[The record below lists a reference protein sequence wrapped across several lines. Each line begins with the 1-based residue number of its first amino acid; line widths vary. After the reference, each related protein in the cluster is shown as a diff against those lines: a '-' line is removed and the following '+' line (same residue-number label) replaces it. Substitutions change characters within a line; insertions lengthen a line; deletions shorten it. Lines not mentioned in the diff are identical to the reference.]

1 MINSFTILQQGSTY
15 TCLWQP
21 PGQLYTAAAGTG
33 GAAYSCWATIS
44 LLPHQQAELQAAVDA
59 TALLPAQLAGQTPGQ
74 GLAQLS
80 GQGRQAS
87 RDANQPLLRV
97 GRLLFSLLLPP
108 ALQEQIRR
116 LPPGSP
122 LWICTN
128 DTELPW
134 ELLHDDQDFLALRH
148 VVSRRLLSP
157 SSATTQAAPPAESFK
172 CLLIGNPNGDL
183 LAADAEV
190 DDLLDLLETAPQGIR
205 AEFACREHATK
216 VRVMSAL
223 ASGEYDLIHFACH
236 ARPGA
241 LRLAD
246 GWLEAAEIQAV
257 LRGRPLVVLNACSS
271 SRTRMDVTPKEMP
284 PAGAPAGDLGGSL
297 PGAQQVH
304 SLAQAF
310 LVGGAPVFLGA
321 AWPVDDI
328 DIRRLAIEFYRALLG
343 GHALGAALRQA
354 RLHSQ
359 RRAAQAPYAGGQ
371 TAGQTAAW
379 AAPVLY
385 GDPLFRLPQPPVH
398 RQPGTILTV
407 RVAAAPEPT
416 GASSPE
422 AHARSAQ
429 QLANQMLAVAV
440 RHGGEVIAIRPDAL
454 RVLFGVPHL
463 VEDDADRA
471 MRAALEIRPL
481 VARSGGTCAI
491 AVASGEITTA
501 ALGPSTED
509 EGEAAP
515 LLYLG
520 PLFAEADSL
529 LRQGQPG
536 QVLANERA
544 HQLAEDGFVFVPRM
558 THGDYDS
565 VLYYEVADAG
575 EAGSEVGP
583 ETAPGTALAAAPGTT
598 GETHN
603 GTVSAAG
610 PGFVRRYTGG
620 RGRHTA
626 GETLGRERELSL
638 LTSWWQSAAQGR
650 GQVVGIVGE
659 AGVGKTRL
667 LQEYRQAL
675 AAQSHD
681 WIQLSCTSTGRDTPY
696 SLAAQLLRQVFEI
709 LPSDGDEV
717 VAAKIE
723 QGLAALPGSPHSAD
737 PQVNLIL
744 RETLGLSTSNV
755 DEDERRARR
764 GRLVN
769 VLRTMMA
776 SAAQQLPLIIAI
788 DDLHWI
794 DDASYDLLAQ
804 MIDGISRLR
813 VQFVVLYRPEWQHGW
828 FDKAYYRHLPVDQ
841 LDQAAAYNLLHALLG
856 GAELPK
862 GLGVLLQKTGGNPF
876 FIEEMVKALQESG
889 TLVRRTGA
897 QGSAGG
903 SGPVSGPGSAGG
915 WELRGPLTEQQLPGT
930 VERTLRVRLASLTPP
945 TRAVLETAAVIG
957 HQFSLQLLRRLLA
970 DPEQDGLPE
979 ELETALAELEGRG
992 FVEANWDM
1000 QEYQFRHALIQDA
1013 VGQTMTPAQHQAW
1026 HRRIAELLEEQG
1038 GEVEKLAHHL
1048 YNSLL
1053 ASRPAE
1059 PPRPDPESSAAQV
1072 QKAVDAMLECGR
1084 RALLR
1089 YAAHEATTYYR
1100 RVLLLTPLLRGRDDD
1115 NVAGREGIGDALTL
1129 LGSFDEA
1136 YEELRHAYAAL
1147 HTRPLDHAA
1156 RRRAADLTRRI
1167 GRVCAWR
1174 GRHEEALAWTDEGLH
1189 LLGEPQDDA
1198 DRAIAALLHV
1208 HKGSVEYNRGSLEEA
1223 ARDCGRGL
1231 EIARS
1236 VGSLLPAEAEAHNM
1250 LAILAWAGGHIP
1262 EALVHY
1268 EQSRAGWL
1276 ALSNGYQVARVEAN
1290 MGVAYFYLGEWEE
1303 AQVFYN
1309 RSREYLEQ
1317 IDDRDMLAHPYLN
1330 LGNINLY
1337 QGDWEQAELNFRRA
1351 LALWSTAHHVRFQA
1365 LCHTNLG
1372 LLAIEQG
1379 EWVKALAQLE
1389 ESYAILTEY
1398 KIRDMVSEVLSAL
1411 AEIALGTGDLPRAA
1425 ELAAE
1430 ARAAAVEL
1438 AMQHEE
1444 GLALRILGRVR
1455 LAEADLA
1462 AARADLQAAH
1472 AIFQAMAN
1480 RYEAARTL
1488 YHLACVELA
1497 AGYPS
1502 AAAEALN
1509 QAQAA
1514 FTALGARHDRMLVEA
1529 VAEQLVQGQGRTM

>member
-1 MINSFTILQQGSTY
+1 VITSFTILQQGSTY

-21 PGQLYTAAAGTG
+21 PGQLYVAAEGAG

-59 TALLPAQLAGQTPGQ
+59 AALLPAQLAGQATGQAPG
-74 GLAQLS
+74 QLS

-157 SSATTQAAPPAESFK
+157 SSATSPAAPPAESFK

-284 PAGAPAGDLGGSL
+284 PAGAPGGDLPGVLL
-297 PGAQQVH
+297 PAQQVH

-328 DIRRLAIEFYRALLG
+328 DIRRLAVEFYRALLG

-359 RRAAQAPYAGGQ
+359 RRAAQTPYAGGQ
-371 TAGQTAAW
+371 AAGQTAAW

-407 RVAAAPEPT
+407 RVAAAPESP

-429 QLANQMLAVAV
+429 QLANQMLSVA
-440 RHGGEVIAIRPDAL
+440 RSHGGEVIAIRPDAL

-491 AVASGEITTA
+491 VVASGEITTA
-501 ALGPSTED
+501 ALGPPTEE

-565 VLYYEVADAG
+565 VLYYEVAAAG
-575 EAGSEVGP
+575 EMGP
-583 ETAPGTALAAAPGTT
+583 ETGHETTPGTAG
-598 GETHN
+598 GTHN
-603 GTVSAAG
+603 GTVPAAT
-610 PGFVRRYTGG
+610 PGRYTGG

-638 LTSWWQSAAQGR
+638 LTSWWQAAAQGR
-650 GQVVGIVGE
+650 GQIVGIVGE

-675 AAQSHD
+675 APQSHD
-681 WIQLSCTSTGRDTPY
+681 WIQLTCTSTGRDTPY

-709 LPSDGDEV
+709 LPSDGDAV

-723 QGLAALPGSPHSAD
+723 QGLGALPGSAHAAD
-737 PQVNLIL
+737 AQVNLIL

-776 SAAQQLPLIIAI
+776 NAAQQLPLIIAI

-841 LDQAAAYNLLHALLG
+841 LDQAAAYNLLHVLLG

-876 FIEEMVKALQESG
+876 FIEEIVKSLQESG

-897 QGSAGG
+897 
-903 SGPVSGPGSAGG
+903 PESAGG

-930 VERTLRVRLASLTPP
+930 LERTLRVRLASLTPP

-970 DPEQDGLPE
+970 DPAQDALPE

-992 FVEANWDM
+992 FVEASWDM

-1059 PPRPDPESSAAQV
+1059 PPKPDPESSAVQV
-1072 QKAVDAMLECGR
+1072 QKAVDALLECGR

-1100 RVLLLTPLLRGRDDD
+1100 RVLLLTPLLGGSDDA

-1147 HTRPLDHAA
+1147 HTRPLDPAT

-1174 GRHEEALAWTDEGLH
+1174 GRHEEALAWTGEGLH
-1189 LLGEPQDDA
+1189 LLGEPEDDEG
-1198 DRAIAALLHV
+1198 RAIAALLHV
-1208 HKGSVEYNRGSLEEA
+1208 HKGSVEYNRGNLEEA

-1231 EIARS
+1231 ELARA
-1236 VGSLLPAEAEAHNM
+1236 VGPLLPAEAEAHNM

-1276 ALSNGYQVARVEAN
+1276 ALGNGYQVARVEAN
-1290 MGVAYFYLGEWEE
+1290 MGVAHFYLGEWEQ
-1303 AQVFYN
+1303 AQVYYN
-1309 RSREYLEQ
+1309 RSKEYLEQ

-1337 QGDWEQAELNFRRA
+1337 QGDWEQAELNFSRA
-1351 LALWSTAHHVRFQA
+1351 LALWSSAHHVRFQA

-1372 LLAIEQG
+1372 LLAIEQE
-1379 EWVKALAQLE
+1379 EWVKAQAQLE

-1444 GLALRILGRVR
+1444 GLALRMLGRVR
-1455 LAEADLA
+1455 LAEGDLA
-1462 AARADLQAAH
+1462 AARTDLQAAH
-1472 AIFQAMAN
+1472 AIFGAMAN

-1488 YHLACVELA
+1488 YHLAGVELA
-1497 AGYPS
+1497 AGYPPT
-1502 AAAEALN
+1502 AAEALA
-1509 QAQAA
+1509 QAQAT
-1514 FTALGARHDRMLVEA
+1514 FTALGARHDQMLVEHLL
-1529 VAEQLVQGQGRTM
+1529 QH